1 MPSARAS
8 TGLSNGGSANFVT
21 TFTTHYQANS
31 TPVLAIP
38 DFARGPD
45 SHSPIAVPNSGAGI
59 PVTLYNARNITAVT
73 FSLTT
78 SAALLNITGTLQGS
92 ASDATDPAGTL
103 ALISNT
109 GGVATF
115 SFHDATP
122 QSGTVI
128 LGDITALVPD
138 SARNLYQVK
147 EILQLGDI
155 VLNQGAGAA
164 VAANG
169 MHVNTYFGD
178 VNADH
183 RIDGLDKLSMNAVA
197 QGQAAGFSAFA
208 QLDPALVGDVAGD
221 FSVDAG
227 DVSLVDAFIVQLAP
241 AQIPAPPGLAGITSP
256 TAPDPTLSLVPVT
269 SAPAGP
275 SDVVFAV
282 QIDHPRPAGSSG
294 ITEAV
299 LALAY
304 DPHVLTI
311 APADIMLGPLPSQGA
326 GWQFSSV
333 LDPPGGQIA
342 LQLYSQTP
350 IATDQPGTLVTLTFR
365 LVEGASASDAWV
377 RLVDSVTLFGQRYS
391 TVLADLSG
399 ALVVTL

>member
-1 MPSARAS
+1 M
-8 TGLSNGGSANFVT
+8 
-21 TFTTHYQANS
+21 
-31 TPVLAIP
+31 
-38 DFARGPD
+38 
-45 SHSPIAVPNSGAGI
+45 
-59 PVTLYNARNITAVT
+59 
-73 FSLTT
+73 TT

-155 VLNQGAGAA
+155 VLNQGGAA

-311 APADIMLGPLPSQGA
+311 AP
-326 GWQFSSV
+326 
-333 LDPPGGQIA
+333 GG
-342 LQLYSQTP
+342 YR
-350 IATDQPGTLVTLTFR
+350 V
-365 LVEGASASDAWV
+365 GASPESGGGLAIQQRARSA
-377 RLVDSVTLFGQRYS
+377 RRPNRPATL
-391 TVLADLSG
+391 
-399 ALVVTL
+399 